1 VPIKLN
7 ENNNMYKNQQIFE
20 NFSITQ
26 DAGQPTAES
35 LQMIDQMAN
44 QSRNRGTATQS
55 VSLYNLY
62 KNRSYTCSV
71 DMLGNALI
79 QPMMYFNLRNVPMFS
94 GPYMITKVSHSIGEG
109 DFKTSFTGTRQPF
122 YSLPKIDNFI
132 QSLSVN
138 LISRIKE
145 EVQKQET
152 EKKNFSGNVIT
163 EINNV
168 VSNVTGKDVLTS
180 NQNCADKL
188 SPTYVGYTGVDAPA
202 VSAYSSKG
210 MNDIIKSRLL
220 NFGLAENT
228 QKELDMRTLLFV
240 LFYMDTGNT
249 TGFSAYENNFG
260 TLNLTETY
268 GPGFINYVNK
278 KYFCI
283 SKGNNQNIP
292 IVSFPNIE
300 NFVDF
305 AISKMYPS
313 IGVFSSK
320 RDSDS
325 IAKIFVDLWASVRNS
340 NVWVKMTEQDK
351 SSLKNKST
359 EGLQVFDSV
368 NPQL

>member
-1 VPIKLN
+1 
-7 ENNNMYKNQQIFE
+7 
-20 NFSITQ
+20 
-26 DAGQPTAES
+26 
-35 LQMIDQMAN
+35 
-44 QSRNRGTATQS
+44 
-55 VSLYNLY
+55 
-62 KNRSYTCSV
+62 
-71 DMLGNALI
+71 
-79 QPMMYFNLRNVPMFS
+79 
-94 GPYMITKVSHSIGEG
+94 
-109 DFKTSFTGTRQPF
+109 
-122 YSLPKIDNFI
+122 
-132 QSLSVN
+132 
-138 LISRIKE
+138 
-145 EVQKQET
+145 
-152 EKKNFSGNVIT
+152 
-163 EINNV
+163 
-168 VSNVTGKDVLTS
+168 
-180 NQNCADKL
+180 
-188 SPTYVGYTGVDAPA
+188 
-202 VSAYSSKG
+202 

-220 NFGLAENT
+220 NFGLGENT